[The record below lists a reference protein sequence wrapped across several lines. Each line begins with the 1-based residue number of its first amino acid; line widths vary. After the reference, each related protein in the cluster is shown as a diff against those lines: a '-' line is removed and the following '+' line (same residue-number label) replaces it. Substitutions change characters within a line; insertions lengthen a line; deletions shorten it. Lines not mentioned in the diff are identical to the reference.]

1 MKMIKPFVLT
11 ATAFAAF
18 QALAQTAAQT
28 IPNTPPK
35 DFGELETV
43 VVNARRVDER
53 LIDVPLSI
61 RAMSGKELQEKS
73 ITSIT
78 ELALFTPGLSYSPDF
93 GRSSERP
100 VIRGISA
107 LRPEAPQPVS
117 VFIDGIFMRDGTLG
131 LALDDAQR
139 VEVIKGPQSALYGR
153 STYAGAIN
161 YITAKPSQTVK
172 GTVSITGATSNER
185 TAFGAISF
193 PILSEVLSARVK
205 VKDYT
210 FGGQYTNTQTGK
222 KIGYE
227 NSTAGGLQLFFTP
240 NQDFDALFSID
251 SSKDR
256 DGIFAATLRTI
267 PTQANGV
274 VTNKNGSTN
283 IANGATCDGQTV
295 NIVGNNAA
303 GIPDAKVAASLS
315 NILNGWPCGAAVFSG
330 TTVVRNEIDLANY
343 TDPKTGKS
351 YGDIAGLD
359 RQINRTSLTM
369 NKYFGNGYTLTSQS
383 ALTRQQSNVGADQ
396 SYNNTQF
403 VPSFLGGS
411 SWTSYNRDKLSYYS
425 QELRLSSDTKG
436 PMTWLA
442 GAFLYHED
450 GEGLTGNGVIA
461 KDAAGKV
468 ITAPLGLTPTSASSV
483 QNQAFFG
490 RLQYEISNQLRV
502 AAEGRSSSERV
513 QVGGTALGTAIY
525 SAGTCVAGQVCYIKG
540 DKTFKDFSPRFTV
553 DYKPSKDILV
563 YAQMAKGSKSGGF
576 NTTPGLPSS
585 VFTYDGEKIN
595 SAELGF
601 KTVMNG
607 GRISFNTAVFSNDID
622 GLQLSNISTV
632 INPFTGQ
639 PATTT
644 IVNNVG
650 KAKTQGVEFDLSMRA
665 TDWLTLN
672 ANYAYTDGKVVE
684 GTEITNGTVFGGNTS
699 VAGFILPRTPTHS
712 AAGSAAVDFPMAGT
726 DRFVFGRVDV
736 VYQSRRYAEIQNMIW
751 ADPFTHVNL
760 SAGMRGKDWKVNIW
774 VKNATNDDTSL
785 NGFRYLDPST
795 YRRSAVDFLP
805 RLRQIGVTV
814 KYDL

>member
-461 KDAAGKV
+461 KDAAGDH
-468 ITAPLGLTPTSASSV
+468 GTS
-483 QNQAFFG
+483 G
-490 RLQYEISNQLRV
+490 
-502 AAEGRSSSERV
+502 
-513 QVGGTALGTAIY
+513 
-525 SAGTCVAGQVCYIKG
+525 
-540 DKTFKDFSPRFTV
+540 P
-553 DYKPSKDILV
+553 
-563 YAQMAKGSKSGGF
+563 
-576 NTTPGLPSS
+576 NT
-585 VFTYDGEKIN
+585 
-595 SAELGF
+595 
-601 KTVMNG
+601 
-607 GRISFNTAVFSNDID
+607 
-622 GLQLSNISTV
+622 NISEQCSE
-632 INPFTGQ
+632 P
-639 PATTT
+639 
-644 IVNNVG
+644 
-650 KAKTQGVEFDLSMRA
+650 GVF
-665 TDWLTLN
+665 W
-672 ANYAYTDGKVVE
+672 
-684 GTEITNGTVFGGNTS
+684 
-699 VAGFILPRTPTHS
+699 TP
-712 AAGSAAVDFPMAGT
+712 P
-726 DRFVFGRVDV
+726 
-736 VYQSRRYAEIQNMIW
+736 I
-751 ADPFTHVNL
+751 
-760 SAGMRGKDWKVNIW
+760 
-774 VKNATNDDTSL
+774 
-785 NGFRYLDPST
+785 
-795 YRRSAVDFLP
+795 
-805 RLRQIGVTV
+805 
-814 KYDL
+814 